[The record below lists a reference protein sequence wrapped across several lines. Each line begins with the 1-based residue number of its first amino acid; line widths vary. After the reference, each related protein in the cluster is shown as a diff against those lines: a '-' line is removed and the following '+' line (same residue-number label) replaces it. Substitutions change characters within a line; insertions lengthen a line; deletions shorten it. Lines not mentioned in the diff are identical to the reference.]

1 MESGRTDS
9 ADDECIEEFSPIKV
23 PFIHECAR
31 EYLTN
36 HSVLTIIDQGMSV
49 ELSEGEEEMKWMIA
63 SDIHGSAAYLEKLLE
78 AYKQEKADRM
88 LLLGDLLY
96 HGPRN
101 DLPKGY
107 APKEVIRML
116 NEVKEELLCVRG
128 NCEADV
134 DQMVLEFP
142 VMADYCV
149 LQLEDTGVVFASHGH
164 VHNPQCMPPLKN
176 GDILLNG
183 HTHVPACEKIADE
196 NGNEYMYLNPGSV
209 SIPKEGSSHSYMVY
223 EKGTF
228 TWKNMSGEVY
238 REWKKDSR
246 F

>member
-9 ADDECIEEFSPIKV
+9 AGDRCIEDFLPIKV

-36 HSVLTIIDQGMSV
+36 HSVLTIIDKGMSV

-101 DLPKGY
+101 DLPEGY
-107 APKEVIRML
+107 QPKRVIELL
-116 NEVKEELLCVRG
+116 NGMKDDILCVRG
-128 NCEADV
+128 NCEA
-134 DQMVLEFP
+134 
-142 VMADYCV
+142 
-149 LQLEDTGVVFASHGH
+149 
-164 VHNPQCMPPLKN
+164 
-176 GDILLNG
+176 
-183 HTHVPACEKIADE
+183 
-196 NGNEYMYLNPGSV
+196 
-209 SIPKEGSSHSYMVY
+209 
-223 EKGTF
+223 
-228 TWKNMSGEVY
+228 
-238 REWKKDSR
+238 
-246 F
+246 